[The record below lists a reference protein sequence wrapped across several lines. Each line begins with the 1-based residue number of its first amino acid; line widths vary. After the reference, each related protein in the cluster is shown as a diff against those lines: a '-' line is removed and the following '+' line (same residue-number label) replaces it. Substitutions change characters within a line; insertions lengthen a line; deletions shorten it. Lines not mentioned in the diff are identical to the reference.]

1 MLLIKIAGPGAE
13 GVEPYTKWLG
23 RISPLVPQMSH
34 SSLALLGN
42 ARGPKPGVGGRGASG
57 AGVA

>member
-13 GVEPYTKWLG
+13 GVEPDTKWPG
-23 RISPLVPQMSH
+23 RISPHFPQMPH
-34 SSLALLGN
+34 SSRAQLRN